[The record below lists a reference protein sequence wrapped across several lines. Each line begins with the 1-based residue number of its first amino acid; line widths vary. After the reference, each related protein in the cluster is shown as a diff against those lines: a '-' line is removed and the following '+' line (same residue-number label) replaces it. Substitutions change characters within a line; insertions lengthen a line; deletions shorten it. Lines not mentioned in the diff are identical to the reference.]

1 MQTSSSC
8 LLSFSSY
15 PSSWSSASSSAPTE
29 QQFPFNIVIGISCGG
44 IFILALIAIY
54 LVRRSQRRKKAKQRR
69 FLDGMPGD
77 VAFPRPEKYELEDQ
91 KEDVAHY
98 EEVPISP
105 IGVRYEELG
114 FSNEAAYCEEVDIWN
129 DAGQSEEI
137 RISNDADNHDVNP
150 EKGTLEVLFILSLL
164 L

>member
-1 MQTSSSC
+1 
-8 LLSFSSY
+8 
-15 PSSWSSASSSAPTE
+15 
-29 QQFPFNIVIGISCGG
+29 
-44 IFILALIAIY
+44 
-54 LVRRSQRRKKAKQRR
+54 
-69 FLDGMPGD
+69 MPGD
-77 VAFPRPEKYELEDQ
+77 VAFPRPEKYELEDR
-91 KEDVAHY
+91 KEDVVHY

-105 IGVRYEELG
+105 IGVRYEGLG